1 MYKRQ
6 GLHWIDLGI
15 SGLNSKAKTM
25 DDAVHNAAPRSVGEP
40 LPAPEIH
47 PDDLKLMIEWMKTQ
61 ELDEVGNELVEEA
74 QDLIH
79 A

>member
-1 MYKRQ
+1 
-6 GLHWIDLGI
+6 
-15 SGLNSKAKTM
+15 M

-47 PDDLKLMIEWMKTQ
+47 PDDLKLMIEWLKTQ
-61 ELDEVGNELVEEA
+61 ELDEVGNELLDEA
-74 QDLIH
+74 QDLFQ